1 MKQNY
6 IVSNKNNK
14 SSICDALLVT
24 QPGEITFK
32 INKTTLEAGLDVS
45 DQEVKKTIKILAETL
60 KVKVEPGGAVAAAA
74 LLSQKIDVKNKTVV
88 VMISG
93 GNIDQDLFSQI
104 VTENYE

>member
-1 MKQNY
+1 M
-6 IVSNKNNK
+6 
-14 SSICDALLVT
+14 
-24 QPGEITFK
+24 
-32 INKTTLEAGLDVS
+32 
-45 DQEVKKTIKILAETL
+45 ILAETL

-74 LLSQKIDVKNKTVV
+74 LLSQKIKVKNKTVV

>member
-1 MKQNY
+1 M
-6 IVSNKNNK
+6 
-14 SSICDALLVT
+14 
-24 QPGEITFK
+24 
-32 INKTTLEAGLDVS
+32 DVS

-74 LLSQKIDVKNKTVV
+74 LLSQKIDVKNKIVV